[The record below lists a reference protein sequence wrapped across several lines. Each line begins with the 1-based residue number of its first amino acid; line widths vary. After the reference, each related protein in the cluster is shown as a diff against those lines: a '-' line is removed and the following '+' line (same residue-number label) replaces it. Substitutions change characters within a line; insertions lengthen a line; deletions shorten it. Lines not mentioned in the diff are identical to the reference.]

1 MNQPSKILSNS
12 LEIKEIESEIDGLDL
27 IKAES
32 SLYRISFYSFVL
44 DAFKT
49 IHNGQE
55 LTPNWHIEYLCKRLQ
70 DEAYRIVQ
78 GKERNKHLLINVP
91 PRTLKSELV
100 NVFFSVYCWILK
112 DSIQFISSSYSASLS
127 ITLSTQ
133 SRRLI
138 ESDWFIEHFPDVK
151 LSKDENTKS
160 RYTTTN
166 SGLRYSTSTG
176 GTVTGMGADI
186 IVIDDPQNP
195 QLARSDIE
203 RDNANRFFNETLRS
217 RLNNPDIGV
226 FIVIMQ
232 RLHENDLTGMLLD
245 KEPHNWEYICMPAE
259 VSDIVRPK
267 ELKKLYVDGLLFPER
282 LSRTTLESFKLG
294 LGSYGYSGQYSQIPS
309 PSEGGIFK
317 GEWFNIIKE
326 LPNNL
331 RASDLKWDF
340 YLDTAYTNKQEN
352 DATAMLCA
360 AFHNND
366 LFIREVRAV
375 RLEFPELIKEIESF
389 AIMNGYTNKSRI
401 YVEPKAS
408 GKSIVQMLKRST
420 GLNVMED
427 KPPVQDKVSRASS
440 VSAFV
445 ESGRVSLLD
454 GRYIDSFLNELKGFP
469 NANHDDQVD
478 VLIMAI
484 DKNTN
489 RRKKVRAMA

>member
-1 MNQPSKILSNS
+1 MTNDIDNILSN
-12 LEIKEIESEIDGLDL
+12 LNLKEFQKE
-27 IKAES
+27 
-32 SLYRISFYSFVL
+32 LYKKSFYEFVL
-44 DAFKT
+44 DAFKAL
-49 IHNGQE
+49 HNGNE
-55 LTPNWHIEYLCKRLQ
+55 LVYNWHIKYLCDRLQ
-70 DEAYRIVQ
+70 KEAYRVVN
-78 GKERNKHLLINVP
+78 GELREKHLLINVP

-138 ESDWFIEHFPDVK
+138 ESDWFKEYFPEVQ

-160 RYTTTN
+160 RYTTNN

-195 QLARSDIE
+195 QLARSEVE
-203 RDNANRFFNETLRS
+203 RENANRFFNETLRS
-217 RLNNPDIGV
+217 RLNNPDKGV

-245 KEPHNWEYICMPAE
+245 KEPDNWEHICLPAE
-259 VSDIVRPK
+259 VSDYVKPI
-267 ELKKLYVDGLLFPER
+267 ELKEFYSEGLLFPQR
-282 LSRTTLESFKLG
+282 LSKETLNSFRIG

-317 GEWFNIIKE
+317 GHWFNIIKS
-326 LPNNL
+326 LPEGVN
-331 RASDLKWDF
+331 ADDLKWEF
-340 YLDTAYTNKQEN
+340 YLDTAYTNKQDN
-352 DATAMLCA
+352 DASAMLCG
-360 AFHNND
+360 AFHNNE
-366 LFIREVRAV
+366 LYIREVKAV
-375 RLEFPELIKEIESF
+375 RLEFPELIKEIQKFCLS
-389 AIMNGYTNKSRI
+389 NGYTNRSRI
-401 YVEPKAS
+401 YIEPKAS

-427 KPPVQDKVSRASS
+427 KPPTQDKISRANS

-445 ESGRVSLLD
+445 ESGRVNLLD
-454 GRYIDSFLNELKGFP
+454 GRYIDSFLDELKSFP
-469 NANHDDQVD
+469 NSTHDDMTDTLV
-478 VLIMAI
+478 MAI
-484 DKNTN
+484 SRNTE
-489 RRKKVRAMA
+489 RRKKVRASSL

>member
-1 MNQPSKILSNS
+1 
-12 LEIKEIESEIDGLDL
+12 
-27 IKAES
+27 
-32 SLYRISFYSFVL
+32 
-44 DAFKT
+44 
-49 IHNGQE
+49 
-55 LTPNWHIEYLCKRLQ
+55 
-70 DEAYRIVQ
+70 
-78 GKERNKHLLINVP
+78 
-91 PRTLKSELV
+91 
-100 NVFFSVYCWILK
+100 
-112 DSIQFISSSYSASLS
+112 
-127 ITLSTQ
+127 
-133 SRRLI
+133 
-138 ESDWFIEHFPDVK
+138 
-151 LSKDENTKS
+151 
-160 RYTTTN
+160 
-166 SGLRYSTSTG
+166 
-176 GTVTGMGADI
+176 MGADI

-267 ELKKLYVDGLLFPER
+267 ELKNNYVDGLLFPQR

-360 AFHNND
+360 AFHNNY
-366 LFIREVRAV
+366 LYIREVRAV

-389 AIMNGYTNKSRI
+389 AMMNGYTNRSRI

-478 VLIMAI
+478 VLVMAI